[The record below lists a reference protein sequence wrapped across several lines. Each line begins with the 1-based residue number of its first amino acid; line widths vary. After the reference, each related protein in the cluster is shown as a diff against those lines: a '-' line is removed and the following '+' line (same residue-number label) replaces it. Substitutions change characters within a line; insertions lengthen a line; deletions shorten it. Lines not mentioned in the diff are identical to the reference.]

1 MTAVASGGY
10 THTAYSEL
18 TVVTDDGIALHV
30 EIDDGARAAN
40 AGRSRKAP
48 ARPTVVFSHG
58 YTLSLRSWVL
68 QRRALVAAGYRVV
81 LWDQR
86 SHGRSAVS
94 PIEDCTI
101 ERIGADLEAVIEATC
116 PEGPLVLIGHSM
128 GGMTMMS
135 LAGRAPELIR
145 NRVLAAA
152 FVATSAGGRGMT
164 SLGFGPV
171 LGRAIGRV
179 GPGVLTRL
187 GRHQA
192 WLDRFRRMGRDVE
205 EVVVGRY
212 SFDSQVSEDLVRFV
226 SDMIFGT
233 PLEVMAAFMPH
244 IDRLDQIDHLDAFQ
258 GIETLVM
265 NGEGDMLT
273 PPSHSEDIVR
283 RIPGAEH
290 VVVERA
296 GHLIML
302 EHPELVTQQL
312 LMLVDRAER
321 AHAAGIAM
329 NRKPRVRRM
338 IADLSPRRR
347 PPQDPST
354 RATSVS

>member
-1 MTAVASGGY
+1 MTGFPGPFSHPADI
-10 THTAYSEL
+10 EL
-18 TVVTDDGIALHV
+18 TVVGADGVDLHV
-30 EIDDGARAAN
+30 EVDEGAPAAHT
-40 AGRSRKAP
+40 GRRRSRAP

-58 YTLSLRSWVL
+58 YTLNLGSWVL
-68 QRRALVAAGYRVV
+68 QRRALVRAGYRVV

-86 SHGRSAVS
+86 SHGGSGIA
-94 PIEDCTI
+94 PPETCTL
-101 ERIGADLEAVIEATC
+101 EAIGADLEAVIEATA
-116 PEGPLVLIGHSM
+116 PTGPLVLVGHSM

-135 LAGRAPELIR
+135 LAGRNPGLIR
-145 NRVLAAA
+145 ERVLAAA

-164 SLGFGPV
+164 SLGFGPL

-192 WLDRFRRMGRDVE
+192 LVDRIRRIGRDVE
-205 EVVVGRY
+205 DAVVWRY
-212 SFDSQVSEDLVRFV
+212 SFDSEVSEVLVRYV
-226 SDMIFGT
+226 ADMILAT
-233 PLEVMAAFMPH
+233 PLDVMAAFMPNIEH
-244 IDRLDQIDHLDAFQ
+244 LDQVDHLEAFQ

-273 PPSHSEDIVR
+273 PPAHSQDIVR

-290 VVVERA
+290 VVVEHA

-312 LMLVDRAER
+312 LMLIDRAER
-321 AHAAGIAM
+321 AQAEGIAM
-329 NRKPRVRRM
+329 SRKPRVRRM
-338 IADLSPRRR
+338 ISELTPRRGSSR
-347 PPQDPST
+347 S
-354 RATSVS
+354 RSAS

>member
-1 MTAVASGGY
+1 VTTATEGGY
-10 THTAYSEL
+10 THAADTEL
-18 TVVTDDGIALHV
+18 SVVTEDGIALHV
-30 EIDDGARAAN
+30 EVDEGSVAAN
-40 AGRSRKAP
+40 ARRRRSDP
-48 ARPTVVFSHG
+48 PRPTVVLSHG

-68 QRRALVAAGYRVV
+68 QRRALVNAGYRVV

-86 SHGRSAVS
+86 SHGRSDVAPAES
-94 PIEDCTI
+94 CTVD
-101 ERIGADLEAVIEATC
+101 RIGADLAAVIARTC
-116 PEGPLVLIGHSM
+116 PDGPVVLVGHSM

-135 LAGRAPELIR
+135 LAGQHPDLIR
-145 NRVLAAA
+145 SRVLAAA

-164 SLGFGPV
+164 TLGFGPL

-187 GRHQA
+187 GRHQG
-192 WLDRFRRMGRDVE
+192 WLDRFRRVGRDVE

-212 SFDSQVSEDLVRFV
+212 SFDSQVSDDLVRFV
-226 SDMIFGT
+226 GDMIFGT

-244 IDRLDQIDHLDAFQ
+244 IDRLDELEHLDAFQ
-258 GIETLVM
+258 GIEVLVM

-290 VVVERA
+290 VVVEHA

-312 LMLVDRAER
+312 LMLIDRAER
-321 AHAAGIAM
+321 AHAEGIAM
-329 NRKPRVRRM
+329 TRKPRVRRM
-338 IADLSPRRR
+338 ITELAPRRR
-347 PPQDPST
+347 SS
-354 RATSVS
+354 RSRSAS